1 MVEADVINQVS
12 KALEKKE
19 VEEKWKIYLK
29 S

>member
-1 MVEADVINQVS
+1 MVEADVINKVS
-12 KALEKKE
+12 IALEKKE